1 MTLYFDYRVRLE
13 DVSST
18 TNAIEWHP
26 QHPLLAVASFNIERG
41 GCVSICDDLV
51 RFDYKYQLET

>member
-51 RFDYKYQLET
+51 SFDY